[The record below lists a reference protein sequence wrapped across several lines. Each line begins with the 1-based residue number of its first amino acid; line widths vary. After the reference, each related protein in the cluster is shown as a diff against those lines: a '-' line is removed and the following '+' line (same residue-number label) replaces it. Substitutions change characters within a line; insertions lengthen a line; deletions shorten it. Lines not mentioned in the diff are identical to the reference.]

1 MIYLLDTNVV
11 SEVRRKQPDA
21 NVLAWFRRTDP
32 TAIRLSILTLGEI
45 VKGAESLA
53 RRDPTAGQSL
63 RNWLDGLRLHYADRL
78 LDIDGAVAETWGRL
92 SAQRPLP
99 VIDGL
104 LVATALVH
112 NLVLV
117 TRNVCDVSGMGVT
130 IVNPWDKKA

>member
-1 MIYLLDTNVV
+1 MTYLLDTNVV

-21 NVLAWFRRTDP
+21 SVLAWFRRTDP
-32 TAIRLSILTLGEI
+32 AAIRLSVLTLGEI

-78 LDIDGAVAETWGRL
+78 LGVDGAVAETWGRL

-104 LVATALVH
+104 LAATALVH
-112 NLVLV
+112 NLILV
-117 TRNVCDVSGMGVT
+117 TRNVCDVSGTGVT
-130 IVNPWDKKA
+130 VVNPWGEKA